1 MNTADRIKK
10 ILGEQIET
18 YRTLLEVLQREREC
32 LVHFN
37 PEGVETLAKGKDTIM
52 LKLRLLEEERIRL
65 VQAFAREQGITEE
78 MTLKKLHI
86 ATGDADYATLRS
98 QMLSLIQAISEFNEF
113 NKILIERSVNFVRR
127 NLVFLDSFR
136 MTADRKKTGAVLSRE
151 A

>member
-1 MNTADRIKK
+1 MSTADRIKK

-18 YRTLLEVLQREREC
+18 YRTLLEVLQQERAC

-65 VQAFAREQGITEE
+65 VQAFAHEQGITEE
-78 MTLKKLHI
+78 MTLKKLSDV
-86 ATGDADYATLRS
+86 TGDADYSKLRS

-127 NLVFLDSFR
+127 SLAFLDSIGLS
-136 MTADRKKTGAVLSRE
+136 ADRKKTGAVLSRE

>member
-65 VQAFAREQGITEE
+65 VQAFACEQGITEE

>member
-65 VQAFAREQGITEE
+65 VQAFAREQGINEE
-78 MTLKKLHI
+78 MTLKQLHT